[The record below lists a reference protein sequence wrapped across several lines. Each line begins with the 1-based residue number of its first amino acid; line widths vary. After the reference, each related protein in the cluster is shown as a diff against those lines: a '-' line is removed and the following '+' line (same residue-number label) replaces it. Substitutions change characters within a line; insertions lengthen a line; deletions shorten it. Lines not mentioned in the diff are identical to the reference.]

1 MNGAML
7 PASHAAAVLTVP
19 LAAHVSKV
27 RQNVDAMLGK
37 VEPSRITDPICFS
50 PYLLPGKQLMAAHE

>member
-7 PASHAAAVLTVP
+7 VTFSHAAAVLAVP

-37 VEPSRITDPICFS
+37 GRA
-50 PYLLPGKQLMAAHE
+50 K